1 MSSHTQDSKCR
12 SFAKREF
19 LPTLQKLT
27 LSNSTSSLEDAREQL
42 LKLQKDMWINPGTA
56 WWRADFV
63 TYNSNTG
70 LFCFVKITFELMNTG
85 EVKIGFRAD
94 TLKGRLYSSSMDL
107 IVLFFEIVAVL
118 LCLTFFA
125 RMWFQL
131 LRQHR
136 ESKVCVHTRILH
148 RTPHFPLY
156 IQINVQIKIQ
166 HNPLIFRC
174 TYKSLYKYK
183 YKYKYT
189 YAQSSCIYAE
199 YSPVVQR
206 PGQLPGVYSGVRVLG
221 NTCLTS

>member
-85 EVKIGFRAD
+85 EVKIAFRAD
-94 TLKGRLYSSSMDL
+94 TLKGRLYSSGMDL

-136 ESKVCVHTRILH
+136 ASKVCAHTRILH
-148 RTPHFPLY
+148 KPPHFPLY
-156 IQINVQIKIQ
+156 IQINIQIQAQIQ
-166 HNPLIFRC
+166 PPHFPLYTQFTIQ
-174 TYKSLYKYK
+174 YK

-189 YAQSSCIYAE
+189 FAQSSCICAE

-206 PGQLPGVYSGVRVLG
+206 PGQLSGVYSGLRVLG

>member
-1 MSSHTQDSKCR
+1 
-12 SFAKREF
+12 
-19 LPTLQKLT
+19 
-27 LSNSTSSLEDAREQL
+27 
-42 LKLQKDMWINPGTA
+42 MWINPGTA

-94 TLKGRLYSSSMDL
+94 TLKGRLYSSGMDL

-136 ESKVCVHTRILH
+136 ESKVCVQTRMLH
-148 RTPHFPLY
+148 KTPHFPLY
-156 IQINVQIKIQ
+156 IQINIQIQIQ

-183 YKYKYT
+183 HKYNHLCSVKLHISRVFSRGSTTWTIAWSLFRGSCFGQYLPYELVSSFTQSAGTQLTCFTGVQKYKY
-189 YAQSSCIYAE
+189 
-199 YSPVVQR
+199 
-206 PGQLPGVYSGVRVLG
+206 
-221 NTCLTS
+221 